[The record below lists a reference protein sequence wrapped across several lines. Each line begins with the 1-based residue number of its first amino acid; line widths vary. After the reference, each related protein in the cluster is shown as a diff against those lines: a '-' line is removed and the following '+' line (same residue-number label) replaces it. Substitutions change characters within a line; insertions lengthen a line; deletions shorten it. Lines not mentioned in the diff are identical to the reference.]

1 MLKVGIIGSGVM
13 GAGIAQ
19 AALTAGHAATVVEL
33 DGPSLE
39 SGLAKIN
46 KGLKYLVK
54 KQVITQEGLEETLGR
69 LDSGTSLE
77 AAAPCD
83 LVIEAVVE
91 DIKVKQEVFKNL
103 DALCGP
109 DAVLASNTSSLSISQ
124 IASATG
130 RPGRV
135 LGLHFFNPV
144 PVMPLV
150 EVVKTIATGP
160 GALRAAQE
168 FVKSLG
174 KEPVLV
180 KDTPGFMVNLLLT
193 PFLFH
198 AMSAAQ
204 EGLASVDDIDRGMR
218 LGLNHPMGPLMLSDF
233 IGLDILLKAGESMFK
248 AYKDKKFAP
257 PAVLQNMV
265 YLGRLGQKTGQGFYD
280 WADPKK
286 TPAPGAC
293 LSGFQP
299 QGG

>member
-19 AALTAGHAATVVEL
+19 AALTAGLAATVVEM
-33 DGPSLE
+33 DDPSLE
-39 SGLAKIN
+39 KGLARIN
-46 KGLKYLVK
+46 KGLKYLIK
-54 KQVITQEGLEETLGR
+54 KQVLTQEGLEETLGR
-69 LDSGTSLE
+69 LDSATSLD
-77 AAAPCD
+77 AAAGCD

-91 DIKVKQEVFKNL
+91 DIKVKRKIFKGL

-109 DAVLASNTSSLSISQ
+109 GAVLASNTSSLSISQ

-135 LGLHFFNPV
+135 IGLHFFNPV

-150 EVVKTIATGP
+150 EVVKTIATEP
-160 GALRAAQE
+160 ETLRIAQD

-180 KDTPGFMVNLLLT
+180 KDNPGFMVNLLLT

-204 EGLASVDDIDRGMR
+204 QGLATVGDIDRGMK

-233 IGLDILLKAGESMFK
+233 IGLDILLKAGESMFA
-248 AYKDKKFAP
+248 AYKDKKYAP
-257 PAVLQNMV
+257 PAILQNMV
-265 YLGRLGQKTGQGFYD
+265 FLGRLGQKTGRGFYD

-286 TPAPGAC
+286 PEP
-293 LSGFQP
+293 LELD
-299 QGG
+299 